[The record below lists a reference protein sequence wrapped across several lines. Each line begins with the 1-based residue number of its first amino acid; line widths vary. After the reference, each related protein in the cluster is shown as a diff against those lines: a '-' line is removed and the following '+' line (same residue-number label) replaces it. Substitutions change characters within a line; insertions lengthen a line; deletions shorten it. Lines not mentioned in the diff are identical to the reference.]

1 MAQEINAPLISDIQ
15 EEPLPIENHFPVM
28 TTGIDFFGLESVI
41 CNRKRESQGLTLFTC
56 LVHRAVHLELAT
68 DISADSVLHCIRRFV
83 SRRGRPNKLVSVTEA
98 AFAATWHNEI

>member
-15 EEPLPIENHFPVM
+15 EEPLPIENH
-28 TTGIDFFGLESVI
+28 
-41 CNRKRESQGLTLFTC
+41 
-56 LVHRAVHLELAT
+56 VHRAVHLELAT